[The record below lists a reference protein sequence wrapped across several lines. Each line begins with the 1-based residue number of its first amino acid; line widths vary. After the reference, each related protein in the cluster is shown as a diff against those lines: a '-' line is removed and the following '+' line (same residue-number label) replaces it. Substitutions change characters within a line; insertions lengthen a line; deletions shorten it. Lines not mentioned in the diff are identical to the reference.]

1 MTDDRVPTYL
11 YVTSRGTRTC
21 TSSDKSAVTSTTDMT
36 TPTPTASED
45 LLTPANCAFTFID
58 HQPQMALGVNSID
71 GEQLRNNVA
80 GLAKT
85 GRAFDVPVVLS
96 TISEGLDGPL
106 FDEIQDVFPEHDH
119 IDRTTMNAWEDEG
132 YVSAIEETDRDRLV
146 MAGLWT
152 EVCITFPALSAIE
165 EGYDIYVVT
174 DASGGVS
181 DAAHEGAIQRM
192 VAAGATPVTW
202 LQVLYEL
209 QRDWADDGAGET
221 IQITKDHGGEYAT
234 AVDYSD
240 FLRE

>member
-1 MTDDRVPTYL
+1 MHVQRRECCDEYNRHDHSNTNSERRSPY
-11 YVTSRGTRTC
+11 
-21 TSSDKSAVTSTTDMT
+21 
-36 TPTPTASED
+36 ASE
-45 LLTPANCAFTFID
+45 LRVHIHR

-96 TISEGLDGPL
+96 TVSEGLDGPL
-106 FDEIQDVFPEHDH
+106 FDEIQDVFPEHDY
-119 IDRTTMNAWEDEG
+119 IDRTTMNAWEDEA

-221 IQITKDHGGEYAT
+221 IQIIKDHGGEYAT

>member
-1 MTDDRVPTYL
+1 MASPQ
-11 YVTSRGTRTC
+11 
-21 TSSDKSAVTSTTDMT
+21 A
-36 TPTPTASED
+36 TPSER
-45 LLTPANCAFTFID
+45 LLTPTNCAFTFID

-71 GEQLRNNVA
+71 DETLRNNVA

-85 GRAFDVPVVLS
+85 AKAFGVPVVLS
-96 TISEGLDGPL
+96 TISEAYDGPL
-106 FDEIQDVFPEHDH
+106 FSDVGDVFPEHDH
-119 IDRTTMNAWEDEG
+119 VDRTNMSAWEDED
-132 YVSAIEETDRDRLV
+132 YVAAIEETGRDRLV

-152 EVCITFPALSAIE
+152 EVCVTFPALSAIE
-165 EGYDIYVVT
+165 DGYDVYVVT

-181 DAAHEGAIQRM
+181 DAAHEEAIQRM
-192 VAAGATPVTW
+192 AAAGATPVTW

-221 IQITKDHGGEYAT
+221 IQITKEHGGGYAT